1 MTNKDIAKAAGVSQ
15 GTVSNVLN
23 QKGNVSIE
31 KILLVEKVAKELG
44 YNINAKAKVLRQG
57 DSKTIALILPNIESP
72 EYIDIFMNV
81 KSQAA
86 EYGYTTN
93 LFITNDIPAI
103 EKDALMDIIALRIK
117 GIIAVSCLKN
127 TNKYYN
133 QPGLRSEEHTSEL
146 QSRGHLVCRLL
157 LEKEKTREI
166 RCS

>member
-1 MTNKDIAKAAGVSQ
+1 
-15 GTVSNVLN
+15 
-23 QKGNVSIE
+23 
-31 KILLVEKVAKELG
+31 
-44 YNINAKAKVLRQG
+44 
-57 DSKTIALILPNIESP
+57 
-72 EYIDIFMNV
+72 MNV

-133 QPGLRSEEHTSEL
+133 KPGLKDTYKIFLKKKKKYMEQFTEFDNYSFGENMGNYTNKNS
-146 QSRGHLVCRLL
+146 
-157 LEKEKTREI
+157 KK
-166 RCS
+166 